1 MGLHNVLLHVAH
13 TWYSGHVVIVAI
25 AALLLAAHKWLP
37 FGAAATHKDRFGLRR
52 MVLSSLA
59 HADLL
64 HLASNL
70 VFLFAIGPV
79 LHTNLG
85 CNTGAVLLLWLL
97 AAIGASLTSVAWRKL
112 IQSQALSVGASGS
125 LAAFEA
131 VALAMSPQH
140 RFSMTLGFGPP
151 RAFSCLQYALLH
163 AYMLARQPL
172 CYSLTWALNHVIR
185 FLATHLLLDIARSVL
200 SHGRIDWAA
209 HVGGAI
215 TGLAFAH
222 VLYGVPLDTTT
233 MLVDL

>member
-1 MGLHNVLLHVAH
+1 MRHQPCNVPSCCYHSLHLFTLCLGTYTPHPCIHPCSRSFRSWLVQRGCSDRGGGGGGAVCGIGMGLHNVLLHVAH

-97 AAIGASLTSVAWRKL
+97 AAIGASLASVAWRKL

-151 RAFSCLQYALLH
+151 RAFSCLQ
-163 AYMLARQPL
+163 
-172 CYSLTWALNHVIR
+172 
-185 FLATHLLLDIARSVL
+185 
-200 SHGRIDWAA
+200 
-209 HVGGAI
+209 
-215 TGLAFAH
+215 
-222 VLYGVPLDTTT
+222 
-233 MLVDL
+233 